1 MQQNRIIDMF
11 QASNI
16 PASPSDDPQ
25 ERVLQGPEDGNWSPG
40 DEEQDRGKGS
50 GAEPSEAE
58 QIFATV

>member
-1 MQQNRIIDMF
+1 MF